1 MDQLKSDELSQKT
14 KETIFKTAVAR
25 DVMPFISVKTD
36 GLTFLFDSRDT
47 LMANSMITLEST
59 YSRDEIDFC
68 LNFLKDTEIW
78 NDKRRN
84 TFLDIGANIGTTS
97 IYARKQLK
105 NREGNKI
112 IAFEPVP
119 PIFRLLR
126 ANCILNGYDDI
137 VCENYAVSSKKG
149 NLKFNLQDGN
159 FGGSN
164 AIGENDET
172 IETYEVRAI
181 TLDEYAGSAN
191 LTPESIFFVWIDVEG
206 FEPDVIEGGKKII
219 RSAGVPIYIEY
230 NPSIYKRRG
239 VFENAVESWKN
250 LFSYFIVPTFMNNE
264 KMQNGI
270 FEIGQLELYTETI
283 DFRDT
288 MNIMLLT
295 DEALKNVKNS

>member
-1 MDQLKSDELSQKT
+1 MDQLNSDELSQNT
-14 KETIFKTAVAR
+14 KEASFKTAVAR

-47 LMANSMITLEST
+47 LMSNAMLTLEST
-59 YSRDEIDFC
+59 YSSDEIDFC

-97 IYARKQLK
+97 IYAKKQLE

-137 VCENYAVSSKKG
+137 VCENYAVSSKRG
-149 NLKFNLQDGN
+149 SMKFNLQDGN

-164 AIGENDET
+164 ALGENDET
-172 IETYEVRAI
+172 IETYEVQAI
-181 TLDEYAGSAN
+181 TLDEYADSVA
-191 LTPESIFFVWIDVEG
+191 LAPESIFFVWIDVEG

-219 RSAGVPIYIEY
+219 RSAGVPIFIEY
-230 NPSIYKRRG
+230 NPGIYKKRG
-239 VFENAVESWKN
+239 TYEKAVESWKK
-250 LFSYFIVPTFMNNE
+250 LFSYFIVPTFMDNKN
-264 KMQNGI
+264 MQNGI
-270 FEIGQLELYTETI
+270 FEIDQLELYTDTI
-283 DFRDT
+283 KFHDT
-288 MNIMLLT
+288 INIMLLT